1 MEIFSESPKSFKIDR
16 KSTLASKLKS
26 SISKKLFE
34 FLGNYTDDVLAEYIT
49 VLVCNGKH
57 QNQARDNLEVF
68 LGERSGEFVSWL
80 WDFLLKY
87 GHQSDSTIGLSNT
100 KDVPVTSPCISHAN
114 RELRSSRS
122 QDHQNHNG
130 GNTDSSLTKTR
141 KFYQPSTDKQRSGIL
156 REVGATKNIHDN
168 SLMHEPIGM
177 GGSSVTPVG
186 VELSTQ
192 CLDKSKKIVDSTCDE
207 FPDHLLCLPKKETI
221 FRNMQSSVAE
231 GPCTRRIHAANVSA
245 SSSPREVGSV
255 SSGNKKSRGS
265 VWDRLGKPC
274 ENSFVSK
281 KIDTHGVDVIEQ
293 DQKTF
298 DEHTILRPDLNGEL
312 GERMKSEANKLDK
325 RCSVNNSAEYQKMEH
340 YAAISELH
348 VANNNRRKR
357 HFTENTTGPNY
368 FSVSLVGESNMDSQY
383 KRNSRNSKRSNL
395 TSEKSESVKPVLV
408 SQVQD
413 VKKRLHQIEAEMSKL
428 RSKQLGMKKD
438 GEPNVLSNTGAM
450 KLSEEDVESRT
461 VFVTNVHF
469 AATKE
474 ALSLYFAQCGVV
486 LNVVMMT
493 DGLIAQPKGSAYI
506 TFASKESVDK
516 AMALSGTSFFS
527 RTLKVM
533 RKADEAAPTQLA
545 AKPSRA
551 QLPRINRKAVTGRP
565 FYASYHLKWRREPV
579 PAASE
584 PSASTSD
591 EDRVGACVSQQQ
603 PPSSVASVM
612 TTQAAASLSTEEAPI
627 AA

>member
-141 KFYQPSTDKQRSGIL
+141 KFYQPSTDVCNPFPSSDMVSAEGFQYLKRSVGAFNGVNFNKVQLQKQRSGIL

-438 GEPNVLSNTGAM
+438 GEPNVLSNTGTFCCN
-450 KLSEEDVESRT
+450 KGGFIF
-461 VFVTNVHF
+461 VF
-469 AATKE
+469 
-474 ALSLYFAQCGVV
+474 C
-486 LNVVMMT
+486 
-493 DGLIAQPKGSAYI
+493 
-506 TFASKESVDK
+506 
-516 AMALSGTSFFS
+516 
-527 RTLKVM
+527 
-533 RKADEAAPTQLA
+533 
-545 AKPSRA
+545 
-551 QLPRINRKAVTGRP
+551 
-565 FYASYHLKWRREPV
+565 PV
-579 PAASE
+579 W
-584 PSASTSD
+584 
-591 EDRVGACVSQQQ
+591 
-603 PPSSVASVM
+603 SSS
-612 TTQAAASLSTEEAPI
+612 
-627 AA
+627 